1 VPSRKWDWN
10 QDGFKP
16 GFVCNGSEKVLVRVS
31 ELQADY
37 FAGYFAGLR
46 KRERPSYPAAVVAM
60 AQFNFGDN
68 NFGNRSHHGTTN
80 ERGAVVV
87 RGFEASFREN
97 KNLNEAIQDS
107 TAYVLSV

>member
-1 VPSRKWDWN
+1 
-10 QDGFKP
+10 
-16 GFVCNGSEKVLVRVS
+16 
-31 ELQADY
+31 
-37 FAGYFAGLR
+37 
-46 KRERPSYPAAVVAM
+46 M